1 MSEELEVG
9 SVIEGTVVKVKPFGA
24 IVLLPNKKQGLLHI
38 SHVSSKFIEDI
49 NDFVSA
55 GDVVKVKV
63 LTYDKENNKISL
75 SMKEVEADNVDVEV
89 EVKPRIFEPK
99 KKTKELVTFED
110 KFNNWLKDSNEK
122 QASINK
128 RNKRR

>member
-75 SMKEVEADNVDVEV
+75 SMKEVEADNTDVEV

>member
-1 MSEELEVG
+1 MSEEFEVG
-9 SVIEGTVVKVKPFGA
+9 NIIEGTVVKVKPFGA

-49 NDFVSA
+49 NDFVVA
-55 GDVVKVKV
+55 GDIVKVKV
-63 LTYDKENNKISL
+63 ISYDKANNKISL
-75 SMKEVEADNVDVEV
+75 SMKEVEEAEKQVEQ
-89 EVKPRIFEPK
+89 KPRIFEPK
-99 KKTKELVTFED
+99 KKPKELVTFED
-110 KFNNWLKDSNEK
+110 KFNNWVKDSNER

>member
-9 SVIEGTVVKVKPFGA
+9 NIIEGTVVKVKPFGA

-49 NDFVSA
+49 NDFVAA

-63 LTYDKENNKISL
+63 ISYDKANNKISL
-75 SMKEVEADNVDVEV
+75 SMKEVENAEMEV
-89 EVKPRIFEPK
+89 IQKPRIFEPK

-110 KFNNWLKDSNEK
+110 KFNNWLKDSNER